1 MLNVFWMVL
10 WYIGVFIGAYFLTAV
25 AFLLT
30 ARLEKDADGSLII
43 DPGSLHYRAC
53 KKCYRWR
60 GYKVYSREANK
71 DIDKTHVEY
80 YQLGLCGYFW
90 RVFWAFV
97 LLPIGYTILFSFQTV
112 KAVVYAPF
120 MFLFGYYPWPT
131 LKSMKRYGDIN
142 PAAIEACRISF
153 PRVGKLEL
161 KPYLVVLPALYG
173 YVYWL
178 YPDRTLSWSIIALS
192 MVVIPAA
199 ILVILIA
206 FDKVQETK
214 NQQVVLVRE
223 YAKSAWRGVCPLLK
237 VKSES

>member
-10 WYIGVFIGAYFLTAV
+10 WYIGVFIGAYFLAAV

-43 DPGSLHYRAC
+43 DPGSLHYRVC
-53 KKCYRWR
+53 KKCYGWR
-60 GYKVYSREANK
+60 VRGVYSRETK
-71 DIDKTHVEY
+71 KHIYKTHVEF

-90 RVFWAFV
+90 WVFWAFV
-97 LLPIGYTILFSFQTV
+97 LLPIGYAILFSFQTV

-131 LKSMKRYGDIN
+131 EKSMKDNDN
-142 PAAIEACRISF
+142 PFAVEVRRISF

-161 KPYLVVLPALYG
+161 KPYLVVLPTLYG
-173 YVYWL
+173 YVFWL
-178 YPDRTLSWSIIALS
+178 YPDRTLFWSVIALS
-192 MVVIPAA
+192 MVVILAA
-199 ILVILIA
+199 VSAIWIA
-206 FDKVQETK
+206 FNKVQESE
-214 NQQVVLVRE
+214 NQSVVLVRE